1 MRKFVNRWPPTEGL
15 SLLYFPATQ
24 QGGQWGTRGM
34 SLSGGTPLC
43 CSAFSQAKRW
53 VSRGLGST
61 QPGIHRQRTW
71 LGKPPVRQ
79 RQTLESTERAQSF
92 LRASGAFIQVQ
103 PLQPG
108 EGAPCPGP
116 RRACPRCS
124 EWGVDIASR
133 HLCSLGHIHSGT
145 YFVTGSPS

>member
-79 RQTLESTERAQSF
+79 RQTLESMERAQSF

-116 RRACPRCS
+116 RRARPV
-124 EWGVDIASR
+124 WGAQ
-133 HLCSLGHIHSGT
+133 SGVST
-145 YFVTGSPS
+145 LLPDTSAHWVTFTPVRIS